1 MAAYFFTVARLRSLR
16 LIQDVFA
23 IRNGEFSGEVP
34 IFNCLF
40 PLPVGGAAS
49 VPISKT
55 GKLTASP
62 ATNPGKQRCACPTIP
77 RLNAA
82 RRAFNVSPCDFAWPQ
97 RLSIAE
103 AGSRPGAG

>member
-40 PLPVGGAAS
+40 PFPVGGAAS

-55 GKLTASP
+55 GKLTAFP
-62 ATNPGKQRCACPTIP
+62 TTNPGKRCACPIIP
-77 RLNAA
+77 RLNAGH
-82 RRAFNVSPCDFAWPQ
+82 RAFNVSPWNFA
-97 RLSIAE
+97 RYLVISSE
-103 AGSRPGAG
+103 VERSL